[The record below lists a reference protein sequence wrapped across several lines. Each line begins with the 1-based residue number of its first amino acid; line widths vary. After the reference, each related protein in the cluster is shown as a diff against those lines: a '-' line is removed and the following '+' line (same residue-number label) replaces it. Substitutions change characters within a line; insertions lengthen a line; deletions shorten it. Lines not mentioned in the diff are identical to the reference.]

1 MEEERITVDLWKH
14 IPSGTSI
21 CNGFS
26 NGYCTAP
33 KEPGYYTLYERVK
46 NATHVGWEWIKE

>member
-46 NATHVGWEWIKE
+46 NATHVGWEWVKE